1 MIMMQINKA
10 FNICI
15 NKAEYRMTF
24 EYKTIEK
31 PIENTL
37 LKEKGSKFIGFAY
50 PVNNESELKNALEK
64 VGKNILRQLITVML
78 SEWG

>member
-1 MIMMQINKA
+1 
-10 FNICI
+10 
-15 NKAEYRMTF
+15 MTF

-50 PVNNESELKNALEK
+50 P
-64 VGKNILRQLITVML
+64 
-78 SEWG
+78 